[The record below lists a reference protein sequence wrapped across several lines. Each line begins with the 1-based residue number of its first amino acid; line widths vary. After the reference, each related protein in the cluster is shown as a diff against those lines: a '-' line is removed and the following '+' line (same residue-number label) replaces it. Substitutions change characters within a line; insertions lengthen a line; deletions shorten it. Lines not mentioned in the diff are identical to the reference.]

1 MPTQKLAARAAA
13 RISRSRQTVRRDG
26 HASRLGGGGS
36 AGVWGGADKAS
47 VHEDEGEE
55 AVLVALVLDD
65 LELPAHVAYRR
76 EHVDAAALH
85 RGPGALRGQARP
97 VELAG
102 AAVARA
108 HHPGLEKAGQEELP
122 LQLQGGVVELA
133 RHGVGALAPAV
144 GATPEKHGSP
154 EAVDQAAGVRGLRRI
169 GRAGAVA
176 AVVVTACL

>member
-55 AVLVALVLDD
+55 TVLVALVLDD
-65 LELPAHVAYRR
+65 LELPARVAHRR
-76 EHVDAAALH
+76 VHVDAAAFH

-97 VELAG
+97 VQLAG
-102 AAVARA
+102 VAVVAGARA
-108 HHPGLEKAGQEELP
+108 HHPGLEKP
-122 LQLQGGVVELA
+122 A
-133 RHGVGALAPAV
+133 R
-144 GATPEKHGSP
+144 KSSP
-154 EAVDQAAGVRGLRRI
+154 SNLRAASL
-169 GRAGAVA
+169 
-176 AVVVTACL
+176 